1 MNAATITVASE
12 SVFPYGPAMSDTTKK
27 FAEFDL
33 NESLLRAT
41 ENLGFEE
48 ATPIQTAAIPPLIE
62 GRDVIGRA
70 RTGSGK
76 TAAFGLPLLNGITDA
91 PGVQALVLAP
101 TRELAIQVASA
112 LEQLRGGMRA
122 KIVTI
127 YGGASY
133 RPQLR
138 GLKAGA
144 SIVVGTPGRVI
155 DMMERG
161 ALKVG
166 GVRYFVLDEADE
178 MLKMGFIEDIETV
191 MARLP
196 EKRQVALFSATMPRQ
211 IKKVAQTYLNSPI
224 EIQVEDSALTV
235 DHIDQTF
242 IRVPRRQKPE
252 ALLRLLA
259 TQRAEGTLVFC
270 RTKAG
275 CAETAAMLM
284 GKGISADAIHGDLDQ
299 RARERV
305 LDGLRSK
312 VLDVVVGT
320 DVAARGLDV
329 QHLTH
334 VINYDLPQN
343 AEIYVHRIGRTG
355 RAGKEGNATTLV
367 EPGEWRRSKQFAK
380 QVGVKFDD
388 VQIPTESDVEDAQR
402 MELRD
407 RLEEKMI
414 EPGRGDAA
422 EWLVKL
428 KKDND
433 WSIEEIA
440 IAAVRLLEDDIGLDI
455 DGGTIDANPD
465 YGGDINEVEVVLGR
479 GRRDRIRAGDIV
491 GVFTNELG
499 VPSNLIGRITLA
511 TTRAFVGL
519 PASVA
524 TRILAEHSQIMI
536 RNKPTWVQPNTKQGG
551 DDRPIKAQKKKS
563 GKRKSGKKSGKRS
576 GKRKSGK
583 KSE

>member
-1 MNAATITVASE
+1 
-12 SVFPYGPAMSDTTKK
+12 MSDTPKN

-33 NESLLRAT
+33 HPSLVKAT
-41 ENLGFEE
+41 QVLGFEV
-48 ATPIQTAAIPPLIE
+48 ATPIQVAAMPPLLD

-76 TAAFGLPLLNGITDA
+76 TAAFGLPLLNSITDA

-101 TRELAIQVASA
+101 TRELAVQVAA
-112 LEQLRGGMRA
+112 AIQELRGDLDAR
-122 KIVTI
+122 IVTI

-133 RPQLR
+133 KPQLR

-161 ALKVG
+161 ALKIG

-178 MLKMGFIEDIETV
+178 MLKMGFIDDIERV
-191 MARLP
+191 MQNLP
-196 EKRQVALFSATMPRQ
+196 EKRQVALFSATMPAA
-211 IKKVAQTYLNSPI
+211 IKKVAQTYLTDPI
-224 EIQVEDSALTV
+224 EIQVEDSALSV

-242 IRVPRRQKPE
+242 MRAPRRLKDE

-270 RTKAG
+270 RTKAR
-275 CAETAAMLM
+275 CAETAAMLVS
-284 GKGISADAIHGDLDQ
+284 KGVMADAIHGDLDQ

-312 VLDVVVGT
+312 ALDVVVGT

-329 QHLTH
+329 EHLTH
-334 VINYDLPQN
+334 VINYDLPHD
-343 AEIYVHRIGRTG
+343 AETYVHRIGRTG
-355 RAGKEGNATTLV
+355 RAGREGDATTLV
-367 EPGEWRRSKQFAK
+367 EPGEWRRAK
-380 QVGVKFDD
+380 QIAKTVGVKFDQ
-388 VQIPTESDVEDAQR
+388 VEVPTESDVEDAQR

-407 RLEEKMI
+407 KLAEKML

-422 EWLVKL
+422 EWLVHL
-428 KKDND
+428 KREND

-440 IAAVRLLEDDIGLDI
+440 IAAVRLLEDDIGLEI
-455 DGGTIDANPD
+455 EGDAAIEPEQNYED
-465 YGGDINEVEVVLGR
+465 VNEVEVVVTL
-479 GRRDRIRAGDIV
+479 GRRDHIRPGDIV

-499 VPSNLIGRITLA
+499 ILASHIGRISFGSH
-511 TTRAFVGL
+511 RAFIGL
-519 PASVA
+519 PKPVA
-524 TRILAEHSQIMI
+524 EKLLADHSHAEFRNKRARIL
-536 RNKPTWVQPNTKQGG
+536 PN
-551 DDRPIKAQKKKS
+551 DAPAADRPVRVSSKKKK
-563 GKRKSGKKSGKRS
+563 GKKRKK
-576 GKRKSGK
+576 
-583 KSE
+583 